1 MRTRLRASLIA
12 VAAVAGM
19 ALTACG
25 SDAPAAGGAGGSA
38 DGASPVPV
46 VTSTNVWGDV
56 VEQVGGDQ
64 VSVTALVS
72 DPAADPHSFE
82 PTAQAQLAVSKA
94 GLVVT
99 NGGGYDDWATTMV
112 DASNAGVPVIDAVA
126 VSGKDHQ
133 DDGTT
138 ASSQAPGSDA
148 ASTSEDEEHGELNEH
163 VWYDLPSVAAVAEQ
177 VSAELT
183 AIRPDKATYF
193 QENTAAFT
201 GKLDGLAEK
210 IGAIKAAHGGTPV
223 AITEPVPLYLTEAAG
238 LPNKTPDQFSEAI
251 EQGTDVPPLVLADT
265 VALVQG
271 KQVAALIYNEQTS
284 SPETQE
290 VQSAAQAAG
299 VAVVPVTE
307 TLPAGTDFVS
317 WMDGTITALADA
329 LGS

>member
-1 MRTRLRASLIA
+1 MRFRASLIA
-12 VAAVAGM
+12 VTAIAGM
-19 ALTACG
+19 TLAACG
-25 SDAPAAGGAGGSA
+25 SAAPAANSADGSA
-38 DGASPVPV
+38 DGPVPV

-99 NGGGYDDWATTMV
+99 NGGGYDDWATAMV

-126 VSGKDHQ
+126 VSG
-133 DDGTT
+133 T
-138 ASSQAPGSDA
+138 AV
-148 ASTSEDEEHGELNEH
+148 SEDEQHGELNEH

-193 QENTAAFT
+193 QANTAAFT
-201 GKLDGLAEK
+201 GRLDGLAEK

-238 LPNKTPDQFSEAI
+238 LLNKTPDQFSEAI

-290 VQSAAQAAG
+290 VQSAAQSAG

-307 TLPAGTDFVS
+307 TLPAGEDYVS
-317 WMDGTITALADA
+317 WMDRTVTALAGA